1 MSGFRSRSTSRRRV
15 VSTSRAPSRD
25 AAATVRTPRASSGWI
40 LERCFDSSPR
50 RRDEKRPISA
60 TLPIMRTESGFATEQ
75 DAYRAAMARYAYD
88 DKSRAL
94 MTYPDRIEITMVDGS
109 VLVFSW
115 H

>member
-1 MSGFRSRSTSRRRV
+1 
-15 VSTSRAPSRD
+15 
-25 AAATVRTPRASSGWI
+25 
-40 LERCFDSSPR
+40 
-50 RRDEKRPISA
+50 
-60 TLPIMRTESGFATEQ
+60 MRTESGFATEQ